1 MPRGE
6 ARTEGLEILLQMLL
20 TVTVVHR
27 WNELGES
34 GDETVRERGEQGGD
48 THTAEAF
55 FFGCPAQLGALDLA
69 TTSLDRA
76 A

>member
-1 MPRGE
+1 M
-6 ARTEGLEILLQMLL
+6 QMLL

-34 GDETVRERGEQGGD
+34 GDETVRVTVRVRGEQGGD
-48 THTAEAF
+48 THAAEAF
-55 FFGCPAQLGALDLA
+55 GFACPAQLGAVDLA

>member
-1 MPRGE
+1 MLRGE

-34 GDETVRERGEQGGD
+34 GDETVRVRGAGGD
-48 THTAEAF
+48 THAAETF
-55 FFGCPAQLGALDLA
+55 FFGCPAEPGALDLA
-69 TTSLDRA
+69 TTSLNHTA
-76 A
+76 